1 MVDDDA
7 KNGKVALEKVA
18 AHAPQLSA
26 AIKPL
31 SRDTKAAEYRALHVF
46 DASAMNRPAGE
57 VDLVAVLKSE

>member
-18 AHAPQLSA
+18 AHAPQLS

-57 VDLVAVLKSE
+57 VDPVTVLKSE